1 MRKRKEKEEER
12 RAPIEKKDDT
22 IISQETETLII
33 NLLLFNHVLLHF
45 RSLSSLY
52 TIFLA
57 DKWLYMKSKDLNNL

>member
-1 MRKRKEKEEER
+1 MRKRKEEEEER
-12 RAPIEKKDDT
+12 LAPIEKKDDT

-57 DKWLYMKSKDLNNL
+57 DK

>member
-1 MRKRKEKEEER
+1 MHLLER
-12 RAPIEKKDDT
+12 NDT